1 MSKPSIALSLKG
13 IKQRGQALVYVIA
26 MAGILGLTIAYI
38 FNVGQITNEKT
49 KLQNT
54 TDAAAYS
61 IVMVQSRDMNFKAY
75 TNRAMVANH
84 VAVAQAV
91 ALTSWT
97 RWLEVFA
104 TNFQRITSSIP
115 ILNFITAGFSSASK
129 GIAKVT
135 EASMSVMVSAIDLI
149 LDTLETSQMAF
160 HTATM
165 IVAKQTFDE
174 VVKAND
180 PDVNAGL
187 VATANNI
194 KDFVSSHATFTTRWD
209 PSVVRN
215 KASSGSN
222 KWKNN
227 KYKMDEFRDITLQSR
242 DGFTKGRNKTVLK
255 FGGKALRFEVKAL
268 KEGKTQLTAGLN
280 RSSYAP
286 YYNWSA
292 EDTFSFHLRK
302 YKFSGWKMKWKSWKE
317 IAPVGWGG
325 AQSYKSFDD
334 RVNWRFEFKSKNP
347 NALKAAEYQFGYE
360 KSIGTYSGLRKY
372 YSVSQ
377 KGLIKGSGG
386 ITVLLE
392 KPQSSGKGGIRTS
405 QSIGLTRT
413 GSPLDIES
421 KGGFINNT
429 LAAMAKAETYFVR
442 PTDDKGNNT
451 RTDKKREYGS
461 AFNPYWQ
468 PRLIDIPASEEITMK
483 VALGIPT
490 S

>member
-1 MSKPSIALSLKG
+1 MIASSING
-13 IKQRGQALVYVIA
+13 VKQGGQALVYVIA
-26 MAGILGLTIAYI
+26 MTGVLGLTIFYI

-104 TNFQRITSSIP
+104 SNFQRITSSIP

-135 EASMSVMVSAIDLI
+135 EASMNIMVTAIDLI
-149 LDTLETSQMAF
+149 LDTLEISQLAY
-160 HTATM
+160 HNATM

-187 VATANNI
+187 VATVNNI
-194 KDFVSSHATFTTRWD
+194 KGFVGSHNTFTSRWD

-215 KASSGSN
+215 KVSSTSS
-222 KWKNN
+222 KWKSH
-227 KYKMDEFRDITLQSR
+227 KHKLDEFRDITLKSR
-242 DGFTKGRNKTVLK
+242 DGFTQGRNKTIFR
-255 FGGKALRFEVKAL
+255 FGGKWLRHEVKAF
-268 KEGKTQLTAGLN
+268 KEGKTQLTAGPK
-280 RSSYAP
+280 RAAYAP

-292 EDTFSFHLRK
+292 EDTFSFHKRK
-302 YKFSGWKMKWKSWKE
+302 YELSGWRMKWGSWKE
-317 IAPVGWGG
+317 FIPVGWGG
-325 AQSYKSFDD
+325 AQSYKAFDD
-334 RVNWRFEFKSKNP
+334 KVTWPKVFRSQNSI
-347 NALKAAEYQFGYE
+347 ALKIATSVDGPK

-372 YSVSQ
+372 YAVSQ
-377 KGLIKGSGG
+377 KGLIKGRG

-405 QSIGLTRT
+405 QSIGLTRK
-413 GSPLDIES
+413 GSPLDIDS
-421 KGGFINNT
+421 KGGFINKS
-429 LAAMAKAETYFVR
+429 LSAMAKAETYFVR

-451 RTDKKREYGS
+451 RADKKREYGS

-468 PRLIDIPASEEITMK
+468 PHLIDIPVSEELKMK
-483 VALGIPT
+483 IALGIPT
-490 S
+490 P